1 MKLFLSILI
10 PLLTGSVAGLFTTKG
25 VNGWYAAAQKP
36 WFNPPNWLF
45 APVWTT
51 LYILMGIALYLVWK
65 SGTEKKLKQ
74 TAIVLFAIQL
84 ALNFAWSF
92 IFFSLQQ
99 TGWALAELVLM
110 WLAIL
115 ATILIFGRIS
125 SAAAWLLVPY
135 ISWVSFAGVLNYAI
149 WSLN

>member
-65 SGTEKKLKQ
+65 SGVERKIKK
-74 TAIVLFAIQL
+74 TAIILFVIQL
-84 ALNFAWSF
+84 VLNFAWSF

-115 ATILIFGRIS
+115 FTILQFGKIS

>member
-1 MKLFLSILI
+1 MKLVISILI
-10 PLLTGSVAGLFTTKG
+10 PLLTGSVAGVFTTKG

-51 LYILMGIALYLVWK
+51 LYILMGVALYLIWK
-65 SGTEKKLKQ
+65 SVTEKRIKQ
-74 TAIVLFAIQL
+74 TAIVLFGIQL
-84 ALNFAWSF
+84 VLNFAWSF

-99 TGWALAELVLM
+99 TGWALAELVIM

-115 ATILIFGRIS
+115 FTILQFGRIS
-125 SAAAWLLVPY
+125 SVAAWLLVPY